1 MDQVI
6 KRTMNQYQVTSKGY
20 RNKHHYHNKESRWC
34 DLNEVP
40 YARNGY
46 LYGPETV
53 EDQITGET
61 YYQIDGYNN
70 KNFYRNLYDGT
81 LDPST
86 LFKEGDTLLIRHQ
99 QSDVRFKVT
108 EFSPRANNMVGTRYL
123 NLSWTFDAEGYKQ
136 YQTNNS
142 QGSKANWQ
150 LWQDRSRYWTTASVK
165 DNVQHNKVARPW
177 SWQAV
182 PKEVLLRL
190 QLLGYQ

>member
-150 LWQDRSRYWTTASVK
+150 LWQDRSRYWTTGSVQTN
-165 DNVQHNKVARPW
+165 DQHDKVARFW

-182 PKEVLLRL
+182 PKETFLKF
-190 QLLGYQ
+190 QLLGFC

>member
-20 RNKHHYHNKESRWC
+20 RNKHSYHNKESRWC
-34 DLNEVP
+34 DLNEAP

-46 LYGPETV
+46 LYGPETI

-81 LDPST
+81 LNPST
-86 LFKEGDTLLIRHQ
+86 LFKEGKTLLIRHQ
-99 QSDVRFKVT
+99 QSDVRFKIT

-150 LWQDRSRYWTTASVK
+150 VWQDRSRYWTTTSVK
-165 DNVQHNKVARPW
+165 NNIQHDKVARPW
-177 SWQAV
+177 SWTAV
-182 PKEVLLRL
+182 TKEVLLRL

>member
-1 MDQVI
+1 MVNPN
-6 KRTMNQYQVTSKGY
+6 RRMTQYQVNSKGY
-20 RNKHHYHNKESRWC
+20 CNRHPYNNKESRWC

-46 LYGPETV
+46 LYGPETI

>member
-1 MDQVI
+1 
-6 KRTMNQYQVTSKGY
+6 MNQYQVTSKGY

>member
-34 DLNEVP
+34 DLNKVP

>member
-1 MDQVI
+1 MLF
-6 KRTMNQYQVTSKGY
+6 N
-20 RNKHHYHNKESRWC
+20 
-34 DLNEVP
+34 
-40 YARNGY
+40 
-46 LYGPETV
+46 
-53 EDQITGET
+53 
-61 YYQIDGYNN
+61 
-70 KNFYRNLYDGT
+70 

-142 QGSKANWQ
+142 QGSKPNWQ

>member
-20 RNKHHYHNKESRWC
+20 RNKHSYHNKESRWC

-46 LYGPETV
+46 LYGPETI

-99 QSDVRFKVT
+99 QSDVRFKIT

-150 LWQDRSRYWTTASVK
+150 VWQDRSRYWTTTSVK
-165 DNVQHNKVARPW
+165 NNIQHDKVARPW
-177 SWQAV
+177 SWTAV
-182 PKEVLLRL
+182 TKEVLLRL